1 MTREEAVEFLIVTQ
15 NISPEHMMEL
25 LGALSPQVCDDCV
38 SREAVMDAITAE
50 YNRKSTGDGLRLAWI
65 EKAVNSVPSVSP
77 QPCGDAISRDELLK
91 AMDTWDKFG
100 YTETGCFVREPKND
114 YIKYIHYDD
123 VIKCIKGMPS
133 VSLQQKVGKW
143 IVTDDDLVYCSE
155 CEDSY
160 YPRPI
165 DASWYYCPHCGA
177 KMGDKE

>member
-77 QPCGDAISRDELLK
+77 Q
-91 AMDTWDKFG
+91 
-100 YTETGCFVREPKND
+100 
-114 YIKYIHYDD
+114 
-123 VIKCIKGMPS
+123 
-133 VSLQQKVGKW
+133 QKVGRW
-143 IVTDDDLVYCSE
+143 EWVRYDGLIGNWHCSE
-155 CEDSY
+155 CRTIIPHMPEETDNT
-160 YPRPI
+160 PI
-165 DASWYYCPHCGA
+165 YKWCPNCGA
-177 KMGDKE
+177 KMEVQE